1 MFLESKKRT
10 EFFFNDCL
18 LTDFTILN
26 FGHENCLPSHS
37 FGPQVREYYIL
48 HYIVAGKGSYSFGKH
63 QYHLKKGDFFLIS
76 PHDSDPIYQAD
87 KDMPWEYVWFGFE
100 GSLAKNVLEELGYHN
115 DNRVGHFTDPEK
127 MNYELQ
133 QLISTDFFSKSST
146 LTIQGKLLELIS
158 LLSLDGTN
166 ISLNSNMTQVDKH
179 IEQFVLYVRQNYW
192 REDLSVQKIAED
204 LNLNHS
210 YLSRIISKKF
220 QQSALNYLI
229 KYRLLKA
236 RFLVENSDHTIALI
250 AKAVGYQNPLSFSR
264 AYKRVYGHSPRK

>member
-1 MFLESKKRT
+1 MFLESKKRI

-37 FGPQVREYYIL
+37 FGPQVREYFIL
-48 HYIVAGKGSYSFGKH
+48 HYIIEGKGTYSFGNH

-76 PHDSDPIYQAD
+76 PQDSDPIYQAD
-87 KDMPWEYVWFGFE
+87 ATSPWEYVWFGFE
-100 GSLAKNVLEELGYHN
+100 GTLAENVLRELGYHN
-115 DNRVGHFTDPEK
+115 DNRVGHFTNPEK
-127 MNYELQ
+127 MNNELQ

-166 ISLNSNMTQVDKH
+166 VSLNSNMSQVDKH

-192 REDLSVQKIAED
+192 REELSVQKIAEE

-220 QQSALNYLI
+220 HQSALNYLI
-229 KYRLLKA
+229 KYRLLKG
-236 RFLVENSDHTIALI
+236 RFLVENSDHTIATI
-250 AKAVGYQNPLSFSR
+250 AKA
-264 AYKRVYGHSPRK
+264 